1 MAPQRFSVEV
11 NVRSRFAVGVFALL
25 CLVPFLACQTVIVD
39 TGDDGVTGPSGT
51 DPTGPDSPGCS
62 AAVKS
67 VRVNPFG
74 YDVPDGVEKPANS
87 SGLLPVGAVAHTT
100 ATPKGPDGRDVPDTI
115 HGPGITWS
123 VTYGGSHIEVT
134 DDPSQPFNKHIKGL
148 SVGEF
153 QVTATVCSV
162 TGAWTGRVV
171 AGS

>member
-1 MAPQRFSVEV
+1 LEV

-39 TGDDGVTGPSGT
+39 TGDDVTGPTGT
-51 DPTGPDSPGCS
+51 DPDGPDTPGCS

-87 SGLLPVGAVAHTT
+87 SGLLPVGATALVT
-100 ATPKGPDGRDVPDTI
+100 ATPKDQTNKDVPDVV
-115 HGPGITWS
+115 HGPGISWS
-123 VTYGGSHIEVT
+123 LVFGGSHVEVT
-134 DDPSQPFNKHIKGL
+134 DDPTQPFNKRVRGL

-153 QVTATVCSV
+153 QLTATVCGV
-162 TGAWTGRVV
+162 TGAWNGRVI
-171 AGS
+171 AAS